1 MEMTAEQRIEDIDVL
16 VIGGGLAGVYA
27 AIKAKES
34 GAGKVVQVDKG
45 KVLPSF
51 IPIVG
56 THL

>member
-1 MEMTAEQRIEDIDVL
+1 MVAEQRIEDIDVL

-56 THL
+56 TQL